1 MRLWRKKPKRDTTV
15 PSEIPPE
22 NISPTSP
29 SDEKNAAYW
38 AKQAEKERR
47 AELVPEGPPPENRR
61 GVLDE
66 VGRRHVLQS
75 TSHCGVGV
83 MLVGV
88 WYAALR
94 QLDYLG
100 AAGFFRDEYVVAAHS
115 WLLSAIVA
123 YIHKRQS
130 GDI

>member
-1 MRLWRKKPKRDTTV
+1 MGLFKRRHPAAPPPVSSRPEEIDEAAFWAQKAELERLQ
-15 PSEIPPE
+15 
-22 NISPTSP
+22 
-29 SDEKNAAYW
+29 A
-38 AKQAEKERR
+38 AEKER
-47 AELVPEGPPPENRR
+47 EKQLPENKR

-66 VGRRHVLQS
+66 VGKRHVIQS
-75 TSHCGVGV
+75 TSHATGGV

-100 AAGFFRDEYVVAAHS
+100 ADGFFRDEYVVAAHS

-130 GDI
+130 GDA

>member
-1 MRLWRKKPKRDTTV
+1 MGFFKRRRNPPPAAPPPAV
-15 PSEIPPE
+15 PPPA
-22 NISPTSP
+22 T
-29 SDEKNAAYW
+29 
-38 AKQAEKERR
+38 
-47 AELVPEGPPPENRR
+47 PPPEERGAVYWAQQAEIERLRDKQDRGEQAPENKR

-66 VGRRHVLQS
+66 VGKRHVLQS
-75 TSHCGVGV
+75 TSHATGGV

-94 QLDYLG
+94 QMDYLG
-100 AAGFFRDEYVVAAHS
+100 ADGFFRDEYVVAAHS

-130 GDI
+130 GDA

>member
-1 MRLWRKKPKRDTTV
+1 MGFFKRRRAAQ
-15 PSEIPPE
+15 SPPPRVVE
-22 NISPTSP
+22 SP
-29 SDEKNAAYW
+29 SPEDKDPAAYW
-38 AKQAEKERR
+38 AKQAEAERLK
-47 AELVPEGPPPENRR
+47 AGEQPPENRK

-66 VGRRHVLQS
+66 IGKRHVIQS
-75 TSHCGVGV
+75 SSHCGVGV

-94 QLDYLG
+94 QMDYLG
-100 AAGFFRDEYVVAAHS
+100 ADGFFRDEYVVAAHS

-130 GDI
+130 GDA

>member
-1 MRLWRKKPKRDTTV
+1 MGLFKRRQPAAPPPV
-15 PSEIPPE
+15 APPPE
-22 NISPTSP
+22 R
-29 SDEKNAAYW
+29 DAAHW
-38 AKQAEKERR
+38 GQQAELERLQAAEKER
-47 AELVPEGPPPENRR
+47 EKQLPENKR

-66 VGRRHVLQS
+66 VGKRHVIQS

-94 QLDYLG
+94 QMDYLG
-100 AAGFFRDEYVVAAHS
+100 ADGFFRDEYVVAAHS

-130 GDI
+130 GQR

>member
-1 MRLWRKKPKRDTTV
+1 MGFFKRRRN
-15 PSEIPPE
+15 PP
-22 NISPTSP
+22 PP
-29 SDEKNAAYW
+29 APPPA
-38 AKQAEKERR
+38 
-47 AELVPEGPPPENRR
+47 PPPEERGADYWAQQSELERLRDEQARGALAPENKR

-66 VGRRHVLQS
+66 VGKRHVLQS
-75 TSHCGVGV
+75 TSHATGGV

-100 AAGFFRDEYVVAAHS
+100 GDGFFRDEYVVAAHS

-123 YIHKRQS
+123 YVHKRQS
-130 GDI
+130 GNS

>member
-1 MRLWRKKPKRDTTV
+1 MGFFKRRR
-15 PSEIPPE
+15 PIKSPPVE
-22 NISPTSP
+22 
-29 SDEKNAAYW
+29 EKGAAYW
-38 AKQAEKERR
+38 AQQAEIERLREEQTRRKQA
-47 AELVPEGPPPENRR
+47 PENKR

-66 VGRRHVLQS
+66 VGKRHVLQS
-75 TSHCGVGV
+75 TSHATGGV

-100 AAGFFRDEYVVAAHS
+100 ADGFFRDEYVVAAHS

-130 GDI
+130 GNS

>member
-1 MRLWRKKPKRDTTV
+1 MGLFKRRQPAAPPPV
-15 PSEIPPE
+15 APPPE
-22 NISPTSP
+22 R
-29 SDEKNAAYW
+29 DAAHW
-38 AKQAEKERR
+38 GQQAELERLQAAEKER
-47 AELVPEGPPPENRR
+47 EKQLPENKR

-66 VGRRHVLQS
+66 VGKRHVIQS
-75 TSHCGVGV
+75 TSHATGGV

-94 QLDYLG
+94 QMDYLG
-100 AAGFFRDEYVVAAHS
+100 ADGFFRDEYVVAAHS

-130 GDI
+130 GNL

>member
-1 MRLWRKKPKRDTTV
+1 MGFFKRRRAARSPPPRV
-15 PSEIPPE
+15 IEGPSPE
-22 NISPTSP
+22 E
-29 SDEKNAAYW
+29 DAAAYW
-38 AKQAEKERR
+38 AKQAHLEQVK
-47 AELVPEGPPPENRR
+47 AGGQPPPENRR

-66 VGRRHVLQS
+66 VGKRHVLQS
-75 TSHCGVGV
+75 TSHATGGV

-94 QLDYLG
+94 QMDYLG
-100 AAGFFRDEYVVAAHS
+100 ADGFFRDEYVVAAHS

-130 GDI
+130 GNS

>member
-1 MRLWRKKPKRDTTV
+1 MGLFKRRQPAAPPPVSSRPEKIDEAAFWAQKAELERLQ
-15 PSEIPPE
+15 
-22 NISPTSP
+22 
-29 SDEKNAAYW
+29 A
-38 AKQAEKERR
+38 AEKER
-47 AELVPEGPPPENRR
+47 ENQPENKR

-66 VGRRHVLQS
+66 VGKRHVLQS
-75 TSHCGVGV
+75 TSHATGGV

-100 AAGFFRDEYVVAAHS
+100 ADGFFRDEYVVAAHS

-123 YIHKRQS
+123 YVHKRQS
-130 GDI
+130 GDS

>member
-1 MRLWRKKPKRDTTV
+1 MGLFKRRQPAAPPPVSSRPEEIDEAAFWAQKAELERLRDE
-15 PSEIPPE
+15 SREQAPE
-22 NISPTSP
+22 N
-29 SDEKNAAYW
+29 K
-38 AKQAEKERR
+38 
-47 AELVPEGPPPENRR
+47 R

-66 VGRRHVLQS
+66 VGKRHVLQS
-75 TSHCGVGV
+75 TSHATGGV

-100 AAGFFRDEYVVAAHS
+100 ADGFFRDEYVVAAHS

-123 YIHKRQS
+123 YVHKRQS
-130 GDI
+130 GDS